1 MFKYRML
8 RIRLGRERDRLHVE
22 RQTAYLIG
30 QDGERRRGTGV
41 TDGLALD
48 DGIEGGRATL
58 DIVGLD
64 IEHLPER
71 VGRAIAQQGPHFHLA
86 EALAAVLRLAA
97 ERLLGNERVGAD
109 ATHVNLVF

>member
-8 RIRLGRERDRLHVE
+8 RIRLGRERDRLDVE

-30 QDGERRRGTGV
+30 QDGERCRGTGM

-48 DGIEGGRATL
+48 DCVEGGRTTL

-64 IEHLPER
+64 SEHLPEC
-71 VGRAIAQQGPHFHLA
+71 VGRAIAEECPHLHLA
-86 EALAAVLRLAA
+86 EALAAVLCLAA
-97 ERLLGNERVGAD
+97 ERLLGDER
-109 ATHVNLVF
+109 